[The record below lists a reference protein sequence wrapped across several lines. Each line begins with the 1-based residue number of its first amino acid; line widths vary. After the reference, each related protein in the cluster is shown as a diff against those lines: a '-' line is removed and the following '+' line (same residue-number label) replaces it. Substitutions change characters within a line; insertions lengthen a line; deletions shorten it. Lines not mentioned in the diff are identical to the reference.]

1 MAANPGHDDGV
12 TLRRSAP
19 GDQPT
24 APGRQA
30 GQDTPVAPERRSWHV
45 HRGLTAM
52 KAAGALIFGGTA
64 LMFYDD
70 RARFVIGLLVAGGLA
85 VPALRDLV
93 VPVRLAADATGVT
106 VVTGFAGHR
115 HLPWT
120 AVERIR
126 LDERRRLGVRA
137 QLVEVDVGETLY
149 LFSAYQLSAPCE
161 DVVDELR
168 RLRTGR

>member
-1 MAANPGHDDGV
+1 MAASPVDDDGV

-19 GDQPT
+19 GDRPVDGAT
-24 APGRQA
+24 PAAPA
-30 GQDTPVAPERRSWHV
+30 RRSWHV

-85 VPALRDLV
+85 VAALRDLV
-93 VPVRLAADATGVT
+93 APVRLAADATGVT
-106 VVTGFAGHR
+106 VVTGFAGRR
-115 HLPWT
+115 HLPW
-120 AVERIR
+120 ADIERIR
-126 LDERRRLGVRA
+126 LDERRRLGLRT

-161 DVVDELR
+161 DVLDELR

>member
-1 MAANPGHDDGV
+1 
-12 TLRRSAP
+12 
-19 GDQPT
+19 
-24 APGRQA
+24 
-30 GQDTPVAPERRSWHV
+30 
-45 HRGLTAM
+45 
-52 KAAGALIFGGTA
+52 
-64 LMFYDD
+64 
-70 RARFVIGLLVAGGLA
+70 